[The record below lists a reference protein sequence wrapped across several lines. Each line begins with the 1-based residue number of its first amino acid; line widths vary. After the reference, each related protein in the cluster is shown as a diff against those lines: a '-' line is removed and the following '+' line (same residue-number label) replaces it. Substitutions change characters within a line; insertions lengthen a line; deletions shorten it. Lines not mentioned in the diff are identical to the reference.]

1 MDEMPQDPRVIQAY
15 RTMVRNRLLDIQRD
29 RTKIYFNMRYFDILS
44 ASYYVTQKRLSLML
58 MRLVGKSKRLPTI
71 GK

>member
-15 RTMVRNRLLDIQRD
+15 RTMVRNRLLDIQRE
-29 RTKIYFNMRYFDILS
+29 RTKIYLNMRYFDRS
-44 ASYYVTQKRLSLML
+44 CASYYVTQKRLSLML
-58 MRLVGKSKRLPTI
+58 MRLVGKSKRLSTI

>member
-15 RTMVRNRLLDIQRD
+15 RTMVRNRLLDIQRE
-29 RTKIYFNMRYFDILS
+29 RTEIYLNMRYFGIRS
-44 ASYYVTQKRLSLML
+44 ASYYVTQKRLSLTL
-58 MRLVGKSKRLPTI
+58 MHLVGKSKTLSTI